1 MSTTSDKVN
10 ISHDTKC
17 YRAGV
22 LKRYRYRAYPTG
34 EQHRALSRLFG
45 CCRVVFNDALAAR
58 ESARKAGNPVPGKS
72 ELSAALTAAKTTPE
86 RAWLAVVSSV
96 PLQQSLADLH
106 RAYANFF
113 DSRTGKRKGRKVGA
127 PRFKRRTHRQSA
139 RFTRNA
145 GFSVLE
151 PGGGIGLVRLPKIGR
166 VRYESS
172 RPLPADPSSVT
183 VIREADG
190 RHYVSFVVDEPEPV
204 VVSTLPARAAG
215 VDVGLTDLAVIVYD
229 DGTREKIDNPR
240 WLRSKERGVA
250 RAQRAY
256 SRTMKGSK
264 NRDKARRRV
273 AAAHR
278 KVRETR
284 LDHHHKL
291 ALRLVR
297 ENQAVALEG
306 LSVVGLARTRVAKSV
321 HDAGWSTLT
330 RLIEEKAARYG
341 AVVHTISRWEPT
353 SQVCAGCGVR
363 DGKKPLDVRVWVCPS
378 CGLVLDRDYNAAV
391 NVLLAAG
398 LVERV
403 NACGGSVRRVLAC
416 ADPVKQEPAEQTAP
430 SGEAA

>member
-1 MSTTSDKVN
+1 M
-10 ISHDTKC
+10 
-17 YRAGV
+17 
-22 LKRYRYRAYPTG
+22 
-34 EQHRALSRLFG
+34 
-45 CCRVVFNDALAAR
+45 
-58 ESARKAGNPVPGKS
+58 
-72 ELSAALTAAKTTPE
+72 
-86 RAWLAVVSSV
+86 SSV
-96 PLQQSLADLH
+96 PLQQSLAALH
-106 RAYANFF
+106 RAYASFF

-127 PRFKRRTHRQSA
+127 PRFKKRTHRQSA

-151 PGGGIGLVRLPKIGR
+151 PGGSTGLVRLPKIGR
-166 VRYESS
+166 IRYESS

-190 RHYVSFVVDEPEPV
+190 RHYVSFVVDEPVPV
-204 VVSTLPARAAG
+204 VVVPQPAPARCAG
-215 VDVGLTDLAVIVYD
+215 IDVGLTDLAVIVYD
-229 DGTREKIDNPR
+229 DGTREKVDNPR
-240 WLRSKERGVA
+240 WLRTTQRRLA

-256 SRTMKGSK
+256 SRTERGSK
-264 NRDKARRRV
+264 NQAKAR
-273 AAAHR
+273 R

-291 ALRLVR
+291 ALRLIR

-306 LSVVGLARTRVAKSV
+306 LSVAGLARTRVAKSV

-330 RLIEEKAARYG
+330 RLIKEKAAEHGRL
-341 AVVHTISRWEPT
+341 VHTIGQWEPT
-353 SQVCAGCGVR
+353 SQVCACCGVR

-391 NVLLAAG
+391 NVMLAAG

-416 ADPVKQEPAEQTAP
+416 ADPVNQEPAEQTAP

>member
-1 MSTTSDKVN
+1 M
-10 ISHDTKC
+10 
-17 YRAGV
+17 
-22 LKRYRYRAYPTG
+22 LKRYRYRAYPSG
-34 EQHRALSRLFG
+34 EQQKSLSQLFG

-58 ESARKAGNPVPGKS
+58 ESARKAGTPIPGKS
-72 ELSAALTAAKTTPE
+72 ELSAALTAAKTTAE
-86 RAWLAVVSSV
+86 RAWLAEVSSV

-127 PRFKRRTHRQSA
+127 PRFKKRSSRQSA

-145 GFSVLE
+145 GFAVLE

-166 VRYESS
+166 IRYEAS
-172 RPLPADPSSVT
+172 RPLPAGPSSVT

-190 RHYVSFVVDEPEPV
+190 RHYVSFVVDEPVPAAL
-204 VVSTLPARAAG
+204 VSSPASERYAG
-215 VDVGLTDLAVIVYD
+215 IDVGLESLAAIVYD
-229 DGTREKIDNPR
+229 DGTREKIANPR
-240 WLRSKERGVA
+240 WLRSKERRLV
-250 RAQRAY
+250 RAQQAY
-256 SRTMKGSK
+256 SRTTKGSK
-264 NRDKARRRV
+264 NRDKARRKV

-291 ALRLVR
+291 ALRLIR

-306 LSVVGLARTRVAKSV
+306 LSVAGLARTRMGKSV

-330 RLIEEKAARYG
+330 RLIGEKAAQHGRT
-341 AVVHTISRWEPT
+341 VHTISQWEPT
-353 SQVCAGCGVR
+353 SQVCSGCGVR

-378 CGLVLDRDYNAAV
+378 CGMRLDRDYNAAV

-430 SGEAA
+430 CGAAA

>member
-1 MSTTSDKVN
+1 M
-10 ISHDTKC
+10 
-17 YRAGV
+17 
-22 LKRYRYRAYPTG
+22 LKRYRCRAYPTG

-58 ESARKAGNPVPGKS
+58 ESARRAGRPIPSKG
-72 ELSAALTAAKTTPE
+72 ELSAALTAAKATPE
-86 RAWLAVVSSV
+86 RAWLAEVSSV

-113 DSRTGKRKGRKVGA
+113 DSHTGKRKGRKVGA

-145 GFSVLE
+145 GFGVLE
-151 PGGGIGLVRLPKIGR
+151 PGAGAGFVRLPKIGR

-190 RHYVSFVVDEPEPV
+190 RHYVSFVVDEPAPAV
-204 VVSTLPARAAG
+204 VPASPARAAG
-215 VDVGLTDLAVIVYD
+215 VDVGLTDLATIVYD

-240 WLRSKERGVA
+240 WLRSKERGLA

-264 NRDKARRRV
+264 NRDKARRKV

-306 LSVVGLARTRVAKSV
+306 LSVAGLARTRLAKSV
-321 HDAGWSTLT
+321 HDAGWSTLR

-341 AVVHTISRWEPT
+341 AVVHTISQWEPT

-363 DGKKPLDVRVWVCPS
+363 DGKKPLDVRVWVCSS

-391 NVLLAAG
+391 NVMLAAG

-416 ADPVKQEPAEQTAP
+416 ADPVKQEPAEQILP
-430 SGEAA
+430 DGEAA

>member
-1 MSTTSDKVN
+1 M
-10 ISHDTKC
+10 
-17 YRAGV
+17 
-22 LKRYRYRAYPTG
+22 LKRYRYRAYPTR
-34 EQHRALSRLFG
+34 EQHKALSQLFG

-58 ESARKAGNPVPGKS
+58 ESARRAGRSIPSKS
-72 ELSAALTAAKTTPE
+72 ELSAALTIAKTTPE
-86 RAWLAVVSSV
+86 RAWLAEVSSV

-113 DSRTGKRKGRKVGA
+113 DSRTGRRKGRKVGA
-127 PRFKRRTHRQSA
+127 PRFKKRTHRQSA

-151 PGGGIGLVRLPKIGR
+151 PGSGIGCVRLPKIGR

-190 RHYVSFVVDEPEPV
+190 RHYVSFVVDEPVPV
-204 VVSTLPARAAG
+204 VVVPQPAPTRCAG
-215 VDVGLTDLAVIVYD
+215 IDVGLTDLAVIVYD
-229 DGTREKIDNPR
+229 DGTREKVDNPR
-240 WLRSKERGVA
+240 WLRSKERGLA

-264 NRDKARRRV
+264 NRDKARRKV
-273 AAAHR
+273 AVAHR

-306 LSVVGLARTRVAKSV
+306 LSVAGLARTRVAKSV
-321 HDAGWSTLT
+321 HDAGWSILT
-330 RLIEEKAARYG
+330 RLIEEKAAEYG
-341 AVVHTISRWEPT
+341 RVMHRISRWEPT
-353 SQVCAGCGVR
+353 SQVCACCGVR
-363 DGKKPLDVRVWVCPS
+363 DGAKPLGVRVWVCPS

-391 NVLLAAG
+391 SVLLAAG

-416 ADPVKQEPAEQTAP
+416 ADPVKQEPAEQSLP
-430 SGEAA
+430 FGGAA

>member
-1 MSTTSDKVN
+1 M
-10 ISHDTKC
+10 
-17 YRAGV
+17 
-22 LKRYRYRAYPTG
+22 
-34 EQHRALSRLFG
+34 
-45 CCRVVFNDALAAR
+45 FNDALAAR
-58 ESARKAGNPVPGKS
+58 ESARRAGRSIPSKG

-86 RAWLAVVSSV
+86 RAWLADVSSV
-96 PLQQSLADLH
+96 PLQQSLADLN

-127 PRFKRRTHRQSA
+127 PKFKKRTHRQSA

-151 PGGGIGLVRLPKIGR
+151 PGSGIGCVRLPKIGR

-190 RHYVSFVVDEPEPV
+190 RHYVSFVVDEPAPAVVPAPPV
-204 VVSTLPARAAG
+204 RAAG
-215 VDVGLTDLAVIVYD
+215 VDVGLTDLAAIVYD
-229 DGTREKIDNPR
+229 DGTREKVDNPR
-240 WLRSKERGVA
+240 WLWSKERGLA
-250 RAQRAY
+250 RAQRAH
-256 SRTMKGSK
+256 SRTMRGSR

-273 AAAHR
+273 AVAHR

-291 ALRLVR
+291 ALRVVR

-306 LSVVGLARTRVAKSV
+306 LSVAGLARTRVAKSV
-321 HDAGWSTLT
+321 HDAGWSMLT
-330 RLIEEKAARYG
+330 RLIEEKAARFG
-341 AVVHTISRWEPT
+341 VVVHRIGRWEPT

-363 DGKKPLDVRVWVCPS
+363 EGAKPLDVRVWVCAS

-398 LVERV
+398 LVGRV

-430 SGEAA
+430 CGEAA